1 VGTRDAGKPADVVSV
16 EYKDR
21 GLNVKVKSP
30 GQIPLDQLRGA
41 LAEQSMRMEATPDGI
56 LHITMGGKN

>member
-1 VGTRDAGKPADVVSV
+1 MAAQFTQVWERVMAGKPADVVSV

-30 GQIPLDQLRGA
+30 GRSA
-41 LAEQSMRMEATPDGI
+41 
-56 LHITMGGKN
+56 

>member
-1 VGTRDAGKPADVVSV
+1 VVSV

-41 LAEQSMRMEATPDGI
+41 LAEQSMRMEATP
-56 LHITMGGKN
+56 MGYCISPWEEN